1 MDIKKSR
8 FRDAT
13 WFQKVEE
20 FTIPIVIG
28 GSGGI
33 GSWLTLFL
41 SRNMTETNSLILY
54 DFDRVEEVNIA
65 GQLFRI
71 KDVGKLK
78 AEAMRDIVKDFS
90 GFTGLTPMNKRY
102 GKESL
107 RGPVMFSCF
116 DNMEARKDMFENWKR
131 EANGNGQAIFIDGR
145 LLAEQFQ
152 VYFVTRGTEELY
164 QNTHLFDDSEVD
176 DVRCTYKQTTHFAAM
191 IAGKMVQG
199 FTNWLDGT
207 FEVPFRY
214 EEIGNL
220 FLNETKP

>member
-78 AEAMRDIVKDFS
+78 ADAMRDIV
-90 GFTGLTPMNKRY
+90 
-102 GKESL
+102 
-107 RGPVMFSCF
+107 
-116 DNMEARKDMFENWKR
+116 
-131 EANGNGQAIFIDGR
+131 
-145 LLAEQFQ
+145 
-152 VYFVTRGTEELY
+152 
-164 QNTHLFDDSEVD
+164 
-176 DVRCTYKQTTHFAAM
+176 
-191 IAGKMVQG
+191 
-199 FTNWLDGT
+199 
-207 FEVPFRY
+207 
-214 EEIGNL
+214 
-220 FLNETKP
+220 